1 MRSVDVARAL
11 VLSCLALS
19 LAACPKKDADAAPEP
34 ASTVAAPTDKA
45 GADTPA
51 PPPAEPA
58 KKDDD
63 KGGW

>member
-1 MRSVDVARAL
+1 MRSIDLLRASSL
-11 VLSCLALS
+11 VCLAALLS
-19 LAACPKKDADAAPEP
+19 ACPKKDADAAPEP
-34 ASTVAAPTDKA
+34 AAAAPAANDKA
-45 GADTPA
+45 GAETPA